1 MNYALLISLIA
12 LSSCQ
17 YFDSFMKSTDDIL
30 TDNAVK
36 VELSREAIP
45 PGSAVETEIKITPP
59 EQHTETSHP
68 LPPPEEAF

>member
-1 MNYALLISLIA
+1 
-12 LSSCQ
+12 
-17 YFDSFMKSTDDIL
+17 MKSTDDIL